1 MMKMMT
7 NISIFCVLHQNHLWI
22 HYDQGEVGNAVQCSE
37 LEHNNDISL
46 SVHVLHFII
55 ILFRKFNM
63 KTKCWLDDM
72 YWDNSRTKLK
82 PVRVKVSRLK
92 FKSGRKTITIADP
105 DQSSWSRNVG
115 SKHDL
120 AAAAVLREWF
130 VICWRLNEFH
140 VEPALEFLL
149 NIDPSVSV
157 PAFICQNNDAAP
169 WVMKSLSV
177 FPSLDCF
184 WSNQD

>member
-1 MMKMMT
+1 MANGK
-7 NISIFCVLHQNHLWI
+7 
-22 HYDQGEVGNAVQCSE
+22 
-37 LEHNNDISL
+37 LEHNDDISL
-46 SVHVLHFII
+46 SVHILHFII

-72 YWDNSRTKLK
+72 YWDNSRIKLK
-82 PVRVKVSRLK
+82 PGKSIKTK
-92 FKSGRKTITIADP
+92 FQIGKKQLQLQTRIRQVGIT
-105 DQSSWSRNVG
+105 WSRNVD

-120 AAAAVLREWF
+120 AADAVLREWF